1 MVDLD
6 PPVVLPDLT
15 IAPGERRGV
24 AHLDRGLREVYEED
38 ILVGGIELDEV
49 SSGGAAD
56 EEHLVGAEEDAV
68 DEDVLVVLVVKLEG
82 RLGVKEK
89 EVSVTPSAGS
99 VGVEAPRRTVKSERL
114 LRVWLYRCY
123 QPEAC
128 ALGVADG
135 VVNY

>member
-1 MVDLD
+1 
-6 PPVVLPDLT
+6 
-15 IAPGERRGV
+15 
-24 AHLDRGLREVYEED
+24 VYEED

-56 EEHLVGAEEDAV
+56 EEHLVGAEE